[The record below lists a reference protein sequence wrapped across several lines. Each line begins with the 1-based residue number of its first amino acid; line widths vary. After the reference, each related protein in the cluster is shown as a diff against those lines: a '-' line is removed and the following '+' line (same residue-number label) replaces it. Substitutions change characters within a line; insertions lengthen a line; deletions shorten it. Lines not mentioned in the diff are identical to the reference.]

1 MTAAQRDPE
10 HPSERE
16 SPAGSTPEAETA
28 ADRDADARALA
39 STLRIRI
46 LRLCLDEALT
56 NREIATR
63 LDKNPAT
70 VLHHVRTLVDR
81 GFLVAEPVRRGAR
94 GSREVPYRATRKS
107 WSTPGGAGQTRVLV
121 DAFLEELALVPNLD
135 DVQASR
141 LGLRLDE
148 AGYTELTERVYALL
162 EEFAARPID
171 PDGRPYSLFYVLHED
186 VTRSAS
192 RPRERTPSEQQDAT
206 AD

>member
-1 MTAAQRDPE
+1 MPRSNPE
-10 HPSERE
+10 
-16 SPAGSTPEAETA
+16 PATSTA

-56 NREIATR
+56 NREIAAR

-107 WSTPGGAGQTRVLV
+107 WRTPGGSGQTRVLV
-121 DAFLEELALVPNLD
+121 DAFLEELALVPDLD
-135 DVQASR
+135 AVQSAR

-148 AGYTELTERVYALL
+148 AGHAELTDRVNALL

-186 VTRSAS
+186 VTRGSL
-192 RPRERTPSEQQDAT
+192 RPREAAEQDGSDESAG
-206 AD
+206 

>member
-1 MTAAQRDPE
+1 M
-10 HPSERE
+10 SEPQTE
-16 SPAGSTPEAETA
+16 PQTEPTPTA

-56 NREIATR
+56 NREIAAR

-94 GSREVPYRATRKS
+94 GSREVPYRATGKS
-107 WSTPGGAGQTRVLV
+107 WRTPGGAGRTRVLI
-121 DAFLEELALVPNLD
+121 DAFLEEFALVREPD
-135 DVQASR
+135 DVQMAR

-148 AGYTELTERVYALL
+148 DAYRELSERVGALL
-162 EEFAARPID
+162 QEYAARPAT
-171 PDGRPYSLFYVLHED
+171 PGGTPYSLFYVLHED
-186 VTRSAS
+186 MTRGPLL
-192 RPRERTPSEQQDAT
+192 PREPAAT
-206 AD
+206 DGTAGAAEPPARPGALR